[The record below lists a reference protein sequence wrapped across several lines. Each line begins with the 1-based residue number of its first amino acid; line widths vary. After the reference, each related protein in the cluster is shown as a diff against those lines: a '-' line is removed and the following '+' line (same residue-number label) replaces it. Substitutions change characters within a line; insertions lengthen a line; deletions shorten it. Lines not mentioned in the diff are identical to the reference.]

1 MKSEKRVIKAT
12 LEVVERQYLKMLF
25 VLDDL
30 QKDLEELPP
39 GSTIGEKG
47 ERAFLLLDYASKGTT
62 ALGYAKKY
70 FEMALETYE
79 KKGGR

>member
-1 MKSEKRVIKAT
+1 MTNAKRPMKAT

-25 VLDDL
+25 VLNYL
-30 QKDLEELPP
+30 QDDLEELSP

-47 ERAFLLLDYASKGTT
+47 ERALLLLDYASKGTK

-70 FEMALETYE
+70 FDMALKLYE
-79 KKGGR
+79 KK

>member
-1 MKSEKRVIKAT
+1 MTNAKRPMKAT

-25 VLDDL
+25 VLNYL
-30 QKDLEELPP
+30 QDDLEELSP

-47 ERAFLLLDYASKGTT
+47 ERALLLLDYVSKGTT

-70 FEMALETYE
+70 FDMALKLYE
-79 KKGGR
+79 KK